1 MRSFIKSHKKSTS
14 FDDSPKRHSNFSTN
28 TNNSPQRSSNDSL
41 EFLPSTP
48 SQMNYDN
55 IPTTAKHSPGFESF
69 HRLANKTSKLFKKTS
84 NSNLNSYLASNPA
97 PNSNAPTSNSFIV
110 QNPPSK
116 QAAPP
121 PPLPLPLLPASSTS
135 SSSQYDND
143 VESAGLRNSSPTNGL
158 NKATDSL
165 PAIKGTITHSW
176 GVSSKIEPH
185 VIILNDPASPAS
197 NTSDATST
205 KQFRHSLLVNEAS
218 SSSSS
223 NLEPAIR
230 ILNKCKTS
238 DSGNNGEDN
247 DEDEFDDEF
256 PKKEKHIYKA
266 LALAKNRN
274 RQARIHSHDDI
285 INLGKTS
292 QMDMSLLAAA
302 FSGNSTNND
311 QSSNEQNDEKI
322 LDIERVAT
330 TSTLTSSENSSLINK
345 SPEFYNQPLPIS
357 PKIRHGDLLS
367 PHLDVNNNKHQIEM
381 SHKKKVRI
389 NLDKK
394 ERKNIYF
401 FRNNSDEYTNNE
413 NVTSEMYEIHDL
425 NEESPGE
432 EAGEEDDDD
441 DDDDDDNESEFS
453 FEYAGINVRTSS
465 VKYYSKPEPTAN
477 VYIDDLYE
485 DEIFDDDMNCIE
497 DGESEME
504 ENEMGHLSP
513 GFEETALNNNKV
525 KKYNDLFELTDDDD
539 DDDDDDDT
547 DDDDNDGGDDGGD
560 DNDDDCDQE
569 ELGSRKESNGNEYGD
584 YFVEGVADD
593 KESFDELTILPRTE
607 IVKKPIQK
615 YSDLFDLSDEDEE
628 EVAGSDLESKSFSD
642 EAPSID
648 SDNTALHGKP
658 TSTIYSQ
665 SNKNIMTP
673 GITSKNNLG
682 SKGTSSD
689 RNEQMSPM
697 NTPLES
703 TISKPKVES
712 FSDIFNI
719 DDSESDSESED
730 RTMLNNPDDLISNN
744 LKNESSLETALHEN
758 NLEPFSSN
766 NQLLQLP
773 QTPAK
778 IFITPSNSAMYSQTS
793 TTSDFGDDDDDTDS
807 ISRTPFQLIEPSFS
821 NPLPYESPHYPL
833 PFNTPPLPPPARSQS
848 LKYHDLNC
856 DLDSELPRPTSNLFF
871 INEAEEDEY
880 NQKNKIQDYDHY
892 DIDEINGV
900 PEDFNFSDSERD
912 DPNRGTLKSPLRR
925 GSRNKDV
932 SPFSSLSSSFRS
944 THSFNG
950 KLTINQGAKELAP
963 MKNKIELTNKTVTF
977 FNNNSNWNT
986 YDNNSLSRKSS
997 LQMRDNKYQ
1006 MHTSHQNLELPNV
1019 LSQQP
1024 KNQTELDEKD
1034 NDNYVI
1040 SPTLPKTVTPTNSF
1054 SKPTSEFL
1062 NDYSLS
1068 PIQETPSSVQ
1078 SSPRK
1083 A

>member
-1 MRSFIKSHKKSTS
+1 MRSFMKAHKKSTS

-28 TNNSPQRSSNDSL
+28 TNNSPQRSSNDSM
-41 EFLPSTP
+41 EFRPSTP

-55 IPTTAKHSPGFESF
+55 IPTTSKHSPGFESF

-84 NSNLNSYLASNPA
+84 NSNLNSYLASNPTT
-97 PNSNAPTSNSFIV
+97 NSNPATSNTFIV
-110 QNPPSK
+110 QNPPGRK
-116 QAAPP
+116 TAPPPP
-121 PPLPLPLLPASSTS
+121 PPLPLLSASSTAFS
-135 SSSQYDND
+135 STQYDND
-143 VESAGLRNSSPTNGL
+143 AESVALKNSSTTNDL

-176 GVSSKIEPH
+176 GAPSKIEPH

-197 NTSDATST
+197 TTSDATST
-205 KQFRHSLLVNEAS
+205 KQFRHSLLMNETS

-230 ILNKCKTS
+230 ILNKSRSS
-238 DSGNNGEDN
+238 DSTNGGEDG
-247 DEDEFDDEF
+247 DDEFDDEF
-256 PKKEKHIYKA
+256 PNNERHIYKA

-302 FSGNSTNND
+302 FSGNSTTTTNND

-322 LDIERVAT
+322 LDIERVTT

-357 PKIRHGDLLS
+357 PKIRNGDLLS
-367 PHLDVNNNKHQIEM
+367 PPLNVSNNKHQIEM
-381 SHKKKVRI
+381 SHKKNVRI

-401 FRNNSDEYTNNE
+401 LRNNSDEYANDGD
-413 NVTSEMYEIHDL
+413 VTSEMYEIHDL

-441 DDDDDDNESEFS
+441 DGDDNESEFS

-485 DEIFDDDMNCIE
+485 DENFDDDLNCIE
-497 DGESEME
+497 DDESEME

-513 GFEETALNNNKV
+513 EFEETALNKNKV
-525 KKYNDLFELTDDDD
+525 KKYNDLFDLTDDDD
-539 DDDDDDDT
+539 DDDDDD
-547 DDDDNDGGDDGGD
+547 
-560 DNDDDCDQE
+560 QE
-569 ELGSRKESNGNEYGD
+569 ELGSRKENNGNEYD
-584 YFVEGVADD
+584 DDFVEGIAADN
-593 KESFDELTILPRTE
+593 ESFDELTILPRNE

-615 YSDLFDLSDEDEE
+615 YNDLFDLSDEDKE
-628 EVAGSDLESKSFSD
+628 EVGSDLESKKFSD

-648 SDNTALHGKP
+648 SANAALDVKP

-665 SNKNIMTP
+665 SNKNITTP
-673 GITSKNNLG
+673 EMTSKNNLALK
-682 SKGTSSD
+682 STSSD
-689 RNEQMSPM
+689 HNAHVPVMK
-697 NTPLES
+697 TPLKS
-703 TISKPKVES
+703 TIAKPKVKS
-712 FSDIFNI
+712 FADIFNI
-719 DDSESDSESED
+719 DDSESDTESED
-730 RTMLNNPDDLISNN
+730 KTMLSNPDDLISNN
-744 LKNESSLETALHEN
+744 LKNESSLDIALHEN
-758 NLEPFSSN
+758 DLEPFPSN
-766 NQLLQLP
+766 HHLQQLP

-793 TTSDFGDDDDDTDS
+793 ATTDFGDDDDDDDTNS
-807 ISRTPFQLIEPSFS
+807 ISRTPFQLIEATYS
-821 NPLPYESPHYPL
+821 NPLPHESPQYLL
-833 PFNTPPLPPPARSQS
+833 PSNTPPLPPPARSQS

-856 DLDSELPRPTSNLFF
+856 DLDSELPRPMSNLFF

-880 NQKNKIQDYDHY
+880 NQKNKTLDYDHY

-912 DPNRGTLKSPLRR
+912 DPSRGTLKSPLRR

-932 SPFSSLSSSFRS
+932 SPFSSVSSSFRS

-1006 MHTSHQNLELPNV
+1006 MHTSQQNMELPNV
-1019 LSQQP
+1019 LPQKS

-1034 NDNYVI
+1034 NDNYII

>member
-1 MRSFIKSHKKSTS
+1 MKAHKKSTS

-28 TNNSPQRSSNDSL
+28 TNNSPQRSSNDSM
-41 EFLPSTP
+41 EFRPSTP
-48 SQMNYDN
+48 SQMNHDN

-84 NSNLNSYLASNPA
+84 NSNLNSYLASNPTT
-97 PNSNAPTSNSFIV
+97 NSNPAASNSFIA
-110 QNPPSK
+110 QNTPVK
-116 QAAPP
+116 KTAPP
-121 PPLPLPLLPASSTS
+121 PPLPLPLLPASSTVS

-143 VESAGLRNSSPTNGL
+143 AESVALKNSSPTNGL

-176 GVSSKIEPH
+176 GASSKIEPH

-197 NTSDATST
+197 NTSDVTST
-205 KQFRHSLLVNEAS
+205 KQFRHSLLANETS

-230 ILNKCKTS
+230 ILNISKSS
-238 DSGNNGEDN
+238 DSSNNGGEESD
-247 DEDEFDDEF
+247 DEFDDEF

-302 FSGNSTNND
+302 FSGNSTTTTTND
-311 QSSNEQNDEKI
+311 QSSYEQNDEKI
-322 LDIERVAT
+322 LDIERITT

-357 PKIRHGDLLS
+357 PKIRNGDLLS
-367 PHLDVNNNKHQIEM
+367 PPLNVNDNKHQIEM

-401 FRNNSDEYTNNE
+401 LRNNSDEHANDDG
-413 NVTSEMYEIHDL
+413 VTSEMYEIHDL
-425 NEESPGE
+425 NEESSGE
-432 EAGEEDDDD
+432 EAGEKDE

-485 DEIFDDDMNCIE
+485 DENFDDDLNCIE

-504 ENEMGHLSP
+504 EDEMGHLSP
-513 GFEETALNNNKV
+513 EFEETASNKNKV
-525 KKYNDLFELTDDDD
+525 KKYNDLFDLTDDDD
-539 DDDDDDDT
+539 DDDNEDDDD
-547 DDDDNDGGDDGGD
+547 
-560 DNDDDCDQE
+560 DQE
-569 ELGSRKESNGNEYGD
+569 ELGSRKESNGNEYDDG
-584 YFVEGVADD
+584 FVEGIADD
-593 KESFDELTILPRTE
+593 NKSFDELTILPRNE

-615 YSDLFDLSDEDEE
+615 YNDLFDLSDEDEE
-628 EVAGSDLESKSFSD
+628 DLVVSDLESKIFSD

-648 SDNTALHGKP
+648 SANAALDGKP
-658 TSTIYSQ
+658 KSTIYSH
-665 SNKNIMTP
+665 SNKNITTP
-673 GITSKNNLG
+673 EIKSENNLALK
-682 SKGTSSD
+682 STSSGHS
-689 RNEQMSPM
+689 EHTPVMK
-697 NTPLES
+697 TPLTS
-703 TISKPKVES
+703 TIAKPKVKS

-730 RTMLNNPDDLISNN
+730 RTMLINPDDLISNN
-744 LKNESSLETALHEN
+744 QKNQSSLDTALHEN
-758 NLEPFSSN
+758 DLEPFSSN
-766 NQLLQLP
+766 NHLLQLP

-793 TTSDFGDDDDDTDS
+793 TTSDFGDDDEDDTSS
-807 ISRTPFQLIEPSFS
+807 ISRTPFQLIEPTYSD
-821 NPLPYESPHYPL
+821 PLPYESPQYSL

-856 DLDSELPRPTSNLFF
+856 DLDSELPRPMSNLFF

-880 NQKNKIQDYDHY
+880 NQKNKTLDYDHY

-932 SPFSSLSSSFRS
+932 SPFSSVSSSFRG

-977 FNNNSNWNT
+977 FNNNSSGNT

-1006 MHTSHQNLELPNV
+1006 LYTSQQNLELPNV
-1019 LSQQP
+1019 LSQKS
-1024 KNQTELDEKD
+1024 KNQTEPDEKD
-1034 NDNYVI
+1034 NDNYII
-1040 SPTLPKTVTPTNSF
+1040 SPILPKTVTPTNSF

-1068 PIQETPSSVQ
+1068 PIQETPSSVH

-1083 A
+1083 T